1 MVLLCSGEEAEV
13 LEVDDAFFE
22 NHELNDDLSLGEED
36 KAEKV
41 GFIVVL
47 LR

>member
-22 NHELNDDLSLGEED
+22 NHELNDDLSFGEED

>member
-1 MVLLCSGEEAEV
+1 MVKLCSGEEAEV

-22 NHELNDDLSLGEED
+22 KHELNDVLSMGEED

-41 GFIVVL
+41 GSTVI
-47 LR
+47 